1 MWLEGDS
8 SVSIGQDWT
17 RRILRLS
24 SFRNPEVSEVY
35 FNIAT
40 ASALPFKFEIKTN
53 KKWISFDT
61 TKGEVSMK
69 NLLQKVAVR
78 INRKLL
84 AKDDNKDE
92 TPYIGVFGVN
102 ESAPKTLVPI
112 EVDVRP
118 LCDATLPKGELPAGT
133 FVQTC
138 DYISIEAEH
147 FVQSVASN
155 GAELTAGTI
164 GATGKVAAGAGGSE
178 QSKGAGKADSTSA
191 VAAFKV
197 LPGYG
202 KTLSAIKVFPVTA
215 WFPTSAQTGSVG
227 NSAKDGAL
235 ISITSISKNSTRPT
249 IYCAVW

>member
-1 MWLEGDS
+1 M
-8 SVSIGQDWT
+8 
-17 RRILRLS
+17 
-24 SFRNPEVSEVY
+24 
-35 FNIAT
+35 
-40 ASALPFKFEIKTN
+40 
-53 KKWISFDT
+53 
-61 TKGEVSMK
+61 
-69 NLLQKVAVR
+69 
-78 INRKLL
+78 
-84 AKDDNKDE
+84 
-92 TPYIGVFGVN
+92 
-102 ESAPKTLVPI
+102 
-112 EVDVRP
+112 RP

-235 ISITSISKNSTRPT
+235 AGNSPAAAQTVKTATAADSGSAPFVEYAFALDEGKAFPT
-249 IYCAVW
+249 ASLLCDRKVHRR